1 MSGGAGV
8 GVDAEL
14 VEEELV
20 EDELLVDCE
29 LLEVDSSDEVV
40 ELGGGFTVSV
50 QETVVIFFDVDDE
63 LGETESVESVL
74 VEEELVFC
82 WVVGGWIEEVVFCAD
97 AEGPAVPVIEGPITV
112 TVPDL
117 VAVTNVEWLVLD
129 AHDVVM
135 LGAKVE

>member
-8 GVDAEL
+8 GVDA
-14 VEEELV
+14 ELV

-82 WVVGGWIEEVVFCAD
+82 WVVGGWIVEVVFCDD
-97 AEGPAVPVIEGPITV
+97 AEGPAGLVIEDPITV

-129 AHDVVM
+129 AHDVVI
-135 LGAKVE
+135 LGANVE